1 MPSRQNGAYISQIL
15 QTDPKSA
22 GLVLD
27 SLYRGLETTG
37 ITRRFVRLTDGLWLS
52 ADGLQSDPGPQ
63 VLRAVRGILWLGCY
77 PIRVLVEL
85 VEWSDTA
92 CEAAI
97 RPLGYSWPVWT
108 DRYAHCAA
116 GHLERIASSLETG
129 GSRVARADTHTGTSF
144 VLINGWNT
152 AISFERGLEHQRR
165 QWSDAA
171 LPAVG
176 PLA

>member
-85 VEWSDTA
+85 
-92 CEAAI
+92 
-97 RPLGYSWPVWT
+97 
-108 DRYAHCAA
+108 
-116 GHLERIASSLETG
+116 
-129 GSRVARADTHTGTSF
+129 
-144 VLINGWNT
+144 
-152 AISFERGLEHQRR
+152 ISFDTSVQSRIEKSSGCPSRSVCRR
-165 QWSDAA
+165 LSS
-171 LPAVG
+171 
-176 PLA
+176 